1 MKPVF
6 TLAMLGLLACGL
18 SACQPDNSQAKKSSP
33 PAVTITT
40 APLSQR
46 PLEARIGSLASIE
59 AVNSPQVLAEVAG
72 RVAAVAVDVG
82 TQVKPGQLLLTLDP
96 ADLRNSKL
104 AQDAEVARLGALA
117 DQQRRNVVRYRD
129 LLTQG
134 FISDAKMDE
143 LVAQQ
148 QAIEQQ
154 WAAAKA
160 QAANSQRMVDKA
172 QVRAPVAG
180 AIDTRLVNVGEY
192 VTVGKPLFT
201 LASGG
206 ALRDHVLG
214 ATLLN
219 GRGEL
224 LRFGGSVMKNVAGFD
239 VSRLL
244 AGSMGTLGM
253 LVDVTLKVMPVAA
266 DTLTLRFECGEV
278 DALES
283 LARSASKPWPIDA
296 SAWWDGMLLLRLRG
310 ARAEVQ
316 TAARKLG
323 GDVIPPP
330 ASDQFWAGLR
340 DQQDEFFTKAR
351 AAVAAGNGR
360 VGLWRLSVPST
371 APALGVPGE
380 QLIEWG
386 GALRWVCTALKPEQL
401 RERVASVGGH
411 ATLFVGHPGTRA
423 TALVHS
429 ALPAPLDRIHR
440 ELKRA
445 FDPAGIFN
453 RGRLFDDRVGS
464 DHPRER

>member
-1 MKPVF
+1 MQLKSNIDVLIDQVQAAAADGTPLRIVGGGSKDF
-6 TLAMLGLLACGL
+6 LGGPLVGEPISTRTLTGIVSYEPSEL
-18 SACQPDNSQAKKSSP
+18 
-33 PAVTITT
+33 VITARAGT
-40 APLSQR
+40 
-46 PLEARIGSLASIE
+46 PLEAVEAALAQRGQHLAFEPPRFGPTSTIGG
-59 AVNSPQVLAEVAG
+59 V
-72 RVAAVAVDVG
+72 VAAGLSGPSRA
-82 TQVKPGQLLLTLDP
+82 
-96 ADLRNSKL
+96 S
-104 AQDAEVARLGALA
+104 GA
-117 DQQRRNVVRYRD
+117 
-129 LLTQG
+129 
-134 FISDAKMDE
+134 
-143 LVAQQ
+143 
-148 QAIEQQ
+148 
-154 WAAAKA
+154 
-160 QAANSQRMVDKA
+160 
-172 QVRAPVAG
+172 
-180 AIDTRLVNVGEY
+180 
-192 VTVGKPLFT
+192 
-201 LASGG
+201 ASGG

-316 TAARKLG
+316 MAARKLG

-360 VGLWRLSVPST
+360 VGLWRLSVPPT

-380 QLIEWG
+380 QLVEWG

-411 ATLFVGHPGTRA
+411 ATLFVGHPSTRA

-453 RGRLFDDRVGS
+453 RGRLFDDRLGA
-464 DHPRER
+464 DRPRAS